1 MDINIDKTNVIIFN
15 NTGKILTED
24 FIIGNHII
32 ECVKHYK
39 YLGIV
44 LSNTGKYTE
53 AKAKL
58 YPKALKA
65 SFKLYRDMKST
76 SPSIKSLLHIF
87 DHTIKPIV
95 LYGCENWGMLHLTAK
110 RKKSNLFEIYKDS
123 DHEKL
128 NFKLCKYI
136 LGVSKQATNIAIL

>member
-1 MDINIDKTNVIIFN
+1 MIICRLLEIFIFTIMLGLFHKLNVLQEYCKEWCLDIDIDKTKFIILN

-32 ECVKHYK
+32 ECVKHYR

-58 YPKALKA
+58 YDKTLKA
-65 SFKLYRDMKST
+65 SFKLYRDLKSM
-76 SPSIKSLLHIF
+76 SPLIKSLLHLF
-87 DHTIKPIV
+87 DHTI
-95 LYGCENWGMLHLTAK
+95 T
-110 RKKSNLFEIYKDS
+110 IYM
-123 DHEKL
+123 H
-128 NFKLCKYI
+128 
-136 LGVSKQATNIAIL
+136 